1 MVGRCVGINGAAK
14 VESWH
19 RSARPGKKGAGGV
32 GVRLDGA
39 VSATEPFALGVDF
52 VARGFQGAGGVQKG
66 GLEVRCGGH
75 FGELTLYAYVI
86 SSAVGLDDRDAFGD
100 ASSVCGIFFVFGSDV
115 FAREGVF
122 LSDGG
127 RFVGVSI
134 ADGVKEAVM
143 LVPVVLASSLVEQLL
158 IRAALGGC
166 SVTAVATVLGEEF
179 FGLVRVVVQGV

>member
-100 ASSVCGIFFVFGSDV
+100 ASSVSGKLFVFGGDV
-115 FAREGVF
+115 FAREGAF
-122 LSDGG
+122 LGNGG
-127 RFVGVSI
+127 SFVGVSVADRMAEATMLI
-134 ADGVKEAVM
+134 A
-143 LVPVVLASSLVEQLL
+143 VPSACGFVESQL
-158 IRAALGGC
+158 IGIALGRG
-166 SVTAVATVLGEEF
+166 
-179 FGLVRVVVQGV
+179 

>member
-1 MVGRCVGINGAAK
+1 M
-14 VESWH
+14 
-19 RSARPGKKGAGGV
+19 
-32 GVRLDGA
+32 
-39 VSATEPFALGVDF
+39 
-52 VARGFQGAGGVQKG
+52 
-66 GLEVRCGGH
+66 
-75 FGELTLYAYVI
+75 
-86 SSAVGLDDRDAFGD
+86 
-100 ASSVCGIFFVFGSDV
+100 

-166 SVTAVATVLGEEF
+166 SVTAVANVLGEEF